1 MEQKRIKWIDG
12 LRGIASICIVL
23 HHFIIGYY
31 PAAYEGA
38 TAMRHLPGS
47 IEADF
52 SQSPLSFFVVGDF
65 WVSVFCMV
73 SGFVIASQV
82 FAMKDGK
89 QFSKSVMKRY
99 PRLMIPVFALSA
111 IVYVMLHLGLFYNVQ
126 AANITGSSWLGQFYQ
141 YETTLWDLFFS
152 SMIDTWIVGME
163 TMYSNAFWM
172 MAELFAGSFMAYLL
186 AAMGK
191 HANKRILYVYIG
203 IALAY
208 LSVNSRL
215 TDFVLG
221 VLLAYVALHYGEKI
235 CQRERI
241 AWILGVVFVVIAVIF
256 GAYPHTHEPTN
267 AYQLLNCLPS
277 RLNPCY
283 FYHMLGAMFL
293 VMGIYLCR
301 PVKWLMSTRP
311 ALFLGKI
318 SYAVYVIHIPILFS
332 LTAWMFVRFTNL
344 TKDYNI
350 SAGLALVLSLLAI
363 VLLGWV
369 FWRLVE
375 RPSTK
380 WIGKAVDKLTED
392 ITEIKE

>member
-1 MEQKRIKWIDG
+1 MEKKRIQWVDG

-47 IEADF
+47 VEADF
-52 SQSPLSFFVVGDF
+52 SQSPLAFFVLGDF

-89 QFSKSVMKRY
+89 QFSKSVIKRY
-99 PRLMIPVFALSA
+99 PRLLIPVFALSVM
-111 IVYVMLHLGLFYNVQ
+111 VYIMLHLGLFYNVQ

-141 YETTLWDLFFS
+141 YETTLWDLFLS
-152 SMIDTWIVGME
+152 SFIDTWIFGMQ

-191 HANKRILYVYIG
+191 HTNKRILYVYIG
-203 IALAY
+203 IAVAY
-208 LSVNSRL
+208 LSINSRL

-221 VLLAYVALHYGEKI
+221 VLLAYVAIHYGQKI
-235 CQRERI
+235 KQKRQLTMV
-241 AWILGVVFVVIAVIF
+241 LGLIFFVIAFIF
-256 GAYPHTHEPTN
+256 GAYPQAHAPSN
-267 AYQLLNCLPS
+267 AYQLLNCLPD

-283 FYHMLGAMFL
+283 FYHMLAAMFL
-293 VMGIYLCR
+293 MMAIYLCE
-301 PVKWLMSTRP
+301 PLEWLMSTKP

-318 SYAVYVIHIPILFS
+318 SYAVYVVHIPILFS
-332 LTAWMFVRFTNL
+332 GSAWMFVKFTNI
-344 TKDYNI
+344 TERYNV
-350 SAGLALVLSLLAI
+350 SAGLTLLLSLLI
-363 VLLGWV
+363 IIGLGWV
-369 FWRLVE
+369 FWRLIE
-375 RPSTK
+375 KPSTK
-380 WIGKAVDKLTED
+380 WIDKIANKLTED
-392 ITEIKE
+392 IA

>member
-1 MEQKRIKWIDG
+1 MEKKRIQWVDG

-47 IEADF
+47 VEADF
-52 SQSPLSFFVVGDF
+52 SQSPLAFFVLGDF

-89 QFSKSVMKRY
+89 QFSKSVIKRY
-99 PRLMIPVFALSA
+99 PRLLIPVFALSVM
-111 IVYVMLHLGLFYNVQ
+111 VYIMLHLGLFYNVQ

-141 YETTLWDLFFS
+141 YETTLWDLFLS
-152 SMIDTWIVGME
+152 SFIDTWIFGMQ

-191 HANKRILYVYIG
+191 HTNKRILYVYIG
-203 IALAY
+203 IAVAY
-208 LSVNSRL
+208 LSINSRL

-221 VLLAYVALHYGEKI
+221 VLLAYVAIHYGQKI
-235 CQRERI
+235 KQKRQLTMV
-241 AWILGVVFVVIAVIF
+241 LGLIFFVIAFIF
-256 GAYPHTHEPTN
+256 GAYPQAHAPSN
-267 AYQLLNCLPS
+267 AYQLLNCLPD

-283 FYHMLGAMFL
+283 FYHMLAAMFL
-293 VMGIYLCR
+293 MMVIYLCE
-301 PVKWLMSTRP
+301 PLEWLMSTKP

-318 SYAVYVIHIPILFS
+318 SYAVYVVHIPILFS
-332 LTAWMFVRFTNL
+332 GSAWMFVKFTNI
-344 TKDYNI
+344 TDTNI
-350 SAGLALVLSLLAI
+350 ELVS
-363 VLLGWV
+363 
-369 FWRLVE
+369 
-375 RPSTK
+375 
-380 WIGKAVDKLTED
+380 
-392 ITEIKE
+392 